1 MASLTDC
8 YPDWETFES
17 STRAK
22 PQINS
27 FSNYEGFY
35 PIEGFSNKAQK
46 VEEMSKNEPSNAL
59 NIKYGAPSEYMPAEY
74 NTNTYQQ
81 NPIPKK
87 KRKIKRNNSK
97 NNNAIANQVVQEEE
111 VVVVKQTEQNEL
123 KREMETIRLLLN
135 DIVER
140 LDRKEEEQ
148 SPLTTETTT
157 HDMILFVIFG
167 LFVIFALEGTAK
179 IIANLAKRGKF

>member
-22 PQINS
+22 PQKNS

-35 PIEGFSNKAQK
+35 PVEGFSNKAQK
-46 VEEMSKNEPSNAL
+46 VEEMFQNEPSNSL

-74 NTNTYQQ
+74 NNNTYQQ

-87 KRKIKRNNSK
+87 KRRAKK
-97 NNNAIANQVVQEEE
+97 NNNSTNNLVANQNVQEEE
-111 VVVVKQTEQNEL
+111 VVVLKQTEQSEL
-123 KREMETIRLLLN
+123 KREMESIRLLLN
-135 DIVER
+135 DIVDR
-140 LDRKEEEQ
+140 LDRKEEVSSQ
-148 SPLTTETTT
+148 TNETTT

-167 LFVIFALEGTAK
+167 LFIIFALEGTAK
-179 IIANLAKRGKF
+179 IIANLAKKGKF

>member
-22 PQINS
+22 SQPNT

-35 PIEGFSNKAQK
+35 PVEGFSNKAQK
-46 VEEMSKNEPSNAL
+46 VEELFQNEPSNAL

-87 KRKIKRNNSK
+87 KRKAKKNNSK

-111 VVVVKQTEQNEL
+111 VVVVNQAEQNEL
-123 KREMETIRLLLN
+123 KREMKTIRLLLN